1 MRRCGEGDA
10 VQITEVSVVGVRSS
24 VLVFQRRDTPLRFV
38 LIPTIHFG
46 QQAYYRQIG
55 DRLSRCQL
63 IVAEGED
70 GPSST
75 GFEYAIALRISRQWR
90 GGTLVHQDINY
101 EALGVPVVWPDDLR
115 STGRRQGLGWW
126 GWLDLVVLVPFLV
139 LTMAVGGRTWLLR
152 QNFEVS
158 DSSEPR
164 LRWSLMSKAL
174 IEKRDQYL
182 VNALTRIDN
191 ERRDEAIDVGVV
203 YGAAHFPAIVRVL
216 RDQLGYHAQRGGDWL
231 TAIDF

>member
-1 MRRCGEGDA
+1 

-24 VLVFQRRDTPLRFV
+24 VLVFQRRGTPLRFV
-38 LIPTIHFG
+38 LIPTIHIG
-46 QQAYYRQIG
+46 QRNYYQKIA

-63 IVAEGED
+63 IVAEGDD

-75 GFEYAIALRISRQWR
+75 GSAYAIALRLSRQKR

-101 EALGVPVVWPDDLR
+101 EALGVPVMWPDDLR
-115 STGRRQGLGWW
+115 PTGRRQGLGWW

-139 LTMAVGGRTWLLR
+139 ITMAVGGRNWLLR
-152 QNFEVS
+152 QSFEVS

-164 LRWSLMSKAL
+164 LRWSLMTKAL
-174 IEKRDQYL
+174 LEKRDQFL
-182 VNALTRIDN
+182 VNTLTKIDQ
-191 ERRDEAIDVGVV
+191 ERHDEAIDVGVV

-216 RDQLGYHAQRGGDWL
+216 SDRLGYHPQRGGDWL